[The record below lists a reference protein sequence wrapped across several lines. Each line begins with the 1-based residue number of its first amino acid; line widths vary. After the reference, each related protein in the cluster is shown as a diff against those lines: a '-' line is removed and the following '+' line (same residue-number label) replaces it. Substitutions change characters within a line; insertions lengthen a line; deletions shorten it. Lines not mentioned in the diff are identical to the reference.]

1 MRSLLIA
8 GVTLVAAAGCD
19 SGGEALPSRTA
30 QVYLAAIRHAVEA
43 SPPTTEP
50 GALPVVY
57 VVGVGEA
64 AIAAGV
70 QAEVAALLR
79 DENDVRF
86 ADERAQAILA
96 DEQRAPVR
104 DQGTL
109 VAVGEVPPDS
119 EPVTAIDVEV
129 EVYRT
134 DADRSKAVLT
144 VEERADRW
152 SITSSSLLTT
162 D

>member
-19 SGGEALPSRTA
+19 TGGEDLPSRTA

-43 SPPTTEP
+43 APPTTEP

-64 AIAAGV
+64 SIAAGV

-86 ADERAQAILA
+86 ADERAQAVLA

-119 EPVTAIDVEV
+119 ESVTAIDVEV

-134 DADRSKAVLT
+134 DADWSKAVLT
-144 VEERADRW
+144 LEERADEW
-152 SITSSSLLTT
+152 SITSSSLLTE
-162 D
+162 